1 MLYLL
6 NRSYNYIKNVF
17 IIVRRWDILG
27 KFDKITQ
34 HQSLLQLIEL
44 IFRHIQAAQLGNK
57 VMRSVLQ
64 GMNAFF
70 FKDIYSENVSQS

>member
-17 IIVRRWDILG
+17 IIVRRRDILG